1 MEGIMLKKGL
11 MVLLLVVTS
20 AVFVFAAG
28 QSGGSSAAAETI
40 ELKYQV
46 WITPNL
52 TRDFYDGVVA
62 AFEAKNPNVKVEIIE
77 VSATASSGA
86 SDFIR
91 NRIAAGDVPD
101 VMSNLG
107 DVPSFADAGHLWAMP
122 LDDPDLA
129 RINDVSSVAYKGDVY
144 KLPQSVQPQSIMY
157 YNKDLWAKS
166 GLTDADIPLTMDD
179 FDKVCAKIKAAG
191 YTPILTGGEWVPL
204 VFWEY
209 FIGPEITKNYPD
221 WWTQVYAGKKKWTD
235 PDVMELVGILDDFVK
250 KGYFNEGALSIGY
263 AQLEQEFLS
272 GNGVMYPMGSWFTA
286 AEASADKDWETGA
299 FAVPTLDGK
308 VNLLRSGGYG
318 SSAAVSAASENPE
331 MAFELVKFLVLD
343 PEFGA
348 KFIQADGLYSNLNPP
363 LEYEMSQLQ
372 QDLANLTSGADY
384 SRSML
389 SHVLG
394 DAAPPGV
401 GDFFTRGGEAIL
413 SQSYKSLED
422 LCQQIDDFV
431 AETRE

>member
-1 MEGIMLKKGL
+1 MEGIMLKKGF
-11 MVLLLVVTS
+11 MILLFLAAS
-20 AVFVFAAG
+20 AALVFATG
-28 QSGGSSAAAETI
+28 QSEGSSMEDETI

-52 TRDFYDGVVA
+52 TRDFYEGVVA
-62 AFEAKNPNVKVEIIE
+62 AFEAKNPNVEVEIIE

-86 SDFIR
+86 SDFVR

-107 DVPSFADAGHLWAMP
+107 DIPSFADAGHLWAMP
-122 LDDPDLA
+122 QDDPDLA
-129 RINDVSSVAYKGDVY
+129 RIKGVSGVAYKGEVY
-144 KLPQSVQPQSIMY
+144 KLPQSVQPQSVMY

-166 GLTDADIPLTMDD
+166 GLTENDIPYTMADL
-179 FDKVCAKIKAAG
+179 DKVCAKIKAAG

-221 WWTQVYAGKKKWTD
+221 FWTQVYAGKKKWTD
-235 PDVMELVGILDDFVK
+235 PDIMEMVGILDDFVK
-250 KGYFNEGALSIGY
+250 KGYINEGALSIGY

-272 GNGVMYPMGSWFTA
+272 GNGVIYPMGSWFTA
-286 AEASADKDWETGA
+286 AEASADKDWETGV

-308 VNLLRSGGYG
+308 VNLLISGGYG
-318 SSAAVSAASENPE
+318 SSGAVSADSKHPE

-363 LEYEMSQLQ
+363 LEYEMTQLQ
-372 QDLANLTSGADY
+372 QDLADLTAGADY
-384 SRSML
+384 NRSML

-401 GDFFTRGGEAIL
+401 GDFFTRGAEAIL
-413 SQSYKSLED
+413 SQSYKSLKD
-422 LCQQIDDFV
+422 ISQQIDDFV
-431 AETRE
+431 AETR